1 MLLRGI
7 QLLRR
12 ANAAASK
19 EKLHQCTF
27 SSRLFSTE
35 KDSDKDAEK
44 LKQELKEQL
53 AVEKRYNEKYSHLQ
67 EEPGSRE
74 HTRSEF
80 KSAAIANFGVFICTC
95 TVGPGLGSICNG
107 IGLLLPFH
115 YLIGNIPYLDLLPS
129 VYASGNPS
137 VNLFIVGFNATT
149 SYFFYFRGMR
159 HATMQHWL
167 MTHAASYPVLGG
179 SALGCLKVVE
189 MLQ

>member
-115 YLIGNIPYLDLLPS
+115 YLIDLLPPLDLLGL
-129 VYASGNPS
+129 GNPS

-179 SALGCLKVVE
+179 SVLGCFKVVE

>member
-1 MLLRGI
+1 MMLRST
-7 QLLRR
+7 QLLCR
-12 ANAAASK
+12 A
-19 EKLHQCTF
+19 HQCKFVAPLPLCYTF
-27 SSRLFSTE
+27 SSRLFST

-44 LKQELKEQL
+44 LKQELKEKL

-115 YLIGNIPYLDLLPS
+115 YLIDLLPPLDLLGL
-129 VYASGNPS
+129 GNPS

-159 HATMQHWL
+159 HAKMQHWL

-179 SALGCLKVVE
+179 TVLGCFKVVE